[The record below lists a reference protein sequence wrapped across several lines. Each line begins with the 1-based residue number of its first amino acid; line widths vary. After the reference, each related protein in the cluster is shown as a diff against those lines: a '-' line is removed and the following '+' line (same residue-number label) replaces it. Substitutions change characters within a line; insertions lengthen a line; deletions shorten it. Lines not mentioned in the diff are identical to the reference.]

1 MICELCGKNQATT
14 HVKSMV
20 NGEYTEMWL
29 CPHCAKEKASAVC
42 LHILQQILAAF

>member
-29 CPHCAKEKASAVC
+29 VRTVQRRKASTTC
-42 LHILQQILAAF
+42 LHTLQQISAAF